1 MTIFTG
7 IYSSLT
13 GLLSFSDALNVI
25 SNDVANLN
33 TPGYKASNVLFRDL
47 GPNAGGDVDQSPS
60 GFGDL
65 GQGVDLEGSHLSF
78 KAGTIQGT
86 GNDTDVAIDG
96 NGFFILKTVKGLQV
110 FSRAGQFKFDDEGK
124 LVDSV
129 TGAVVQAITSSG
141 SLTDLIINKFATN
154 PSSPTTSV
162 SFVGNLST
170 GSTTATVN
178 NVTVIDAT
186 GATRTLTVKFQSNSA
201 TTAGSWTVTVTDS
214 DGTQIG
220 TGEIRFD
227 GTGAPLT
234 GFNEVN
240 LTLHAGSLQSPLKLT
255 FGTPGS
261 TDGATSFSAGTTSTL
276 QMGTSDGKPLGRL
289 QGITIDADGTVQL
302 AFSNGAKESGPQ
314 LAIANFSDPQAL
326 TQIGSSQFFADPRKV
341 HPQIGRAGTNG
352 MGKIA
357 PQSIELA
364 NVDLSQEF
372 SEIVILQRGFQGSS
386 QVLNVTSQLLEEL
399 YSNLG
404 GR

>member
-47 GPNAGGDVDQSPS
+47 GPNNGGDIDRSPN

-65 GQGVDLEGSHLSF
+65 GQGVDLEGANLSF
-78 KAGTIQGT
+78 KAGTIQNT
-86 GNDTDVAIDG
+86 GNETDVAIDG
-96 NGFFILKTVKGLQV
+96 SGFFVLKNSKGQLI
-110 FSRAGQFKFDDEGK
+110 FSRAGQFRFDNDGK

-141 SLTDLIINKFATN
+141 NLSDLIINKFATN
-154 PSSPTTSV
+154 PSSPTTAV

-170 GSTTATVN
+170 GSTTATVS
-178 NVTVIDAT
+178 NVNVIDAT
-186 GATRTLTVKFQSNSA
+186 GATRTLKVQFQNNSA
-201 TTAGSWTVTVTDS
+201 TTAGSWLATITDS
-214 DGTQIG
+214 DGTQVG

-227 GTGAPLT
+227 GAGAPLT
-234 GFNEVN
+234 GFNEIN
-240 LTLHAGSLQSPLKLT
+240 LTLHAGSLQSALKLT

-261 TDGATSFSAGTTSTL
+261 TNGATSFSAGTTSTL
-276 QMGTSDGKPLGRL
+276 QIGTSDGKPLGRL
-289 QGITIDADGTVQL
+289 QGITIDADGIVQFS
-302 AFSNGAKESGPQ
+302 FSNGAKESGPQ
-314 LAIANFSDPQAL
+314 LALASFSDPQGL
-326 TQIGSSQFFADPRKV
+326 KQIGSSQFLADPRKL
-341 HPQIGRAGTNG
+341 HPEFSRAGSDG